1 MARRRRKP
9 SSVRTNPHVPQC
21 DTSSND
27 FFASCAAVAGD
38 AALSDSNPAELK
50 RAYAALTAAV
60 LEATRVDLDE
70 AGFV

>member
-1 MARRRRKP
+1 M
-9 SSVRTNPHVPQC
+9 
-21 DTSSND
+21 
-27 FFASCAAVAGD
+27 AGD

>member
-1 MARRRRKP
+1 MRLYP
-9 SSVRTNPHVPQC
+9 SLLIV
-21 DTSSND
+21 
-27 FFASCAAVAGD
+27 CAVIGD